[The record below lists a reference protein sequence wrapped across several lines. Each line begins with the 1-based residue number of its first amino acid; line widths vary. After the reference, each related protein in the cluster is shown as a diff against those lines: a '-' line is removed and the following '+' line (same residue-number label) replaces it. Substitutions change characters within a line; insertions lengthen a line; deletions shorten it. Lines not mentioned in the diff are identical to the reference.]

1 MKTHLPQLKTAM
13 TPFPYSVDIESTM
26 AEAREIL
33 SAHDFHHLP
42 VTQDG
47 QVIGI
52 VHAEDLADAGHAPVR
67 VHYRGSP
74 FIVDIETPLAEV
86 LDALIERRVD
96 AAVVMRHGKLA
107 GVFTTTDA
115 CRAFA
120 ALLHE
125 LAPPPGDDL
134 VA

>member
-13 TPFPYSVDIESTM
+13 TPFPYSVDVSASME
-26 AEAREIL
+26 EARAVL
-33 SAHDFHHLP
+33 ASHDFHHLP
-42 VTQDG
+42 VTRDG
-47 QVIGI
+47 HVCGI
-52 VHAEDLADAGHAPVR
+52 VHAEDLAGTDAAPVHA
-67 VHYRGSP
+67 HYRADA
-74 FIVDIETPLAEV
+74 FVVDIETPLAEV
-86 LDALIERRVD
+86 LEAMLERHVD

-120 ALLHE
+120 ALLNE